1 MPPIRTIR
9 TAVLGGFGIGAA
21 IGGPLLIAYSVWALQ
36 APTSAAFDRCQ
47 EVCDP
52 ILVGAV
58 LALQGAWYSALVGAV
73 CGAVSGLLCVMG
85 VTRSWSRSQVAGA
98 SAVLPAIIVGYVVSG
113 SKLVIGDGQ
122 PSWLVAFSSML
133 LATGIRL
140 ASVVAGRFYET
151 RRIAAPRRRPMN
163 RAARPR

>member
-73 CGAVSGLLCVMG
+73 LALQGGLVQRPGRRGLWCRQRLAVRYGRHPV
-85 VTRSWSRSQVAGA
+85 
-98 SAVLPAIIVGYVVSG
+98 VVSVPGGG
-113 SKLVIGDGQ
+113 SVGRAPCDHRRLRRQ
-122 PSWLVAFSSML
+122 WL
-133 LATGIRL
+133 
-140 ASVVAGRFYET
+140 E
-151 RRIAAPRRRPMN
+151 
-163 RAARPR
+163 ARHR